1 MAERRFR
8 APVSA
13 QAVSRAGAA
22 ALLLLVSP
30 GCGDE
35 KSKQAGPSQAT
46 DRRQPAAR
54 LKTGLL
60 AINRDTAPFVIR
72 DGTSDGVD
80 LVAEWR
86 IVDAAWYEIFA
97 KAGLERVYRVL
108 MKFDPGRGEVR
119 TVDEAW
125 DVEWRAGVP
134 TLSLAGRTF
143 TGQQWEQSFGTAY
156 AFRENGRYGEV
167 YDYRFDT
174 DELKRPLKEAVRR
187 AGWRW
192 RPMSFGALK
201 ARP

>member
-13 QAVSRAGAA
+13 EALWRAGAA
-22 ALLLLVSP
+22 ALLLLVFPS
-30 GCGDE
+30 CSDE
-35 KSKQAGPSQAT
+35 KSEEAGPGQAA

-54 LKTGLL
+54 LKSDLL
-60 AINRDTAPFVIR
+60 AINRNTAPFVIR
-72 DGTSDGVD
+72 DGTPEGVD

-97 KAGLERVYRVL
+97 KAGLERVFRVL

-134 TLSLAGRTF
+134 TLSVAGSTF
-143 TGQQWEQSFGTAY
+143 TGQQWERSFGKAY

-167 YDYRFDT
+167 YYYRFDT
-174 DELKRPLKEAVRR
+174 DELKSPLKEAVRR

-192 RPMSFGALK
+192 RAVSFGAL
-201 ARP
+201 